1 MKVDAASAGSK
12 AMLTS
17 GAALPINCL
26 KVILPYLREVD
37 RDRLIGMLQDGLGSV
52 NIRFRSYSYRT
63 RMLKKF
69 VT

>member
-1 MKVDAASAGSK
+1 MKADAASAGSK
-12 AMLTS
+12 EMLTS
-17 GAALPINCL
+17 GATLPINCL